1 MKIVMSLWSKP
12 CVDGKAHGFSTIDAM
27 IQSIVL
33 SSNVAKKHY
42 DNIHFY
48 TDEQGYEW
56 IKPYLDQLP
65 FTKIEVCLDQF
76 NYVPDVYW
84 SFVKVAVYTLQK
96 EPFIH
101 IDNDVF
107 LWDRI
112 PDYLLMDKDFVF
124 QETEPL
130 DWGMYSFYHDGLEL
144 YSHAVHKDITIEKYA
159 VNCGIFACLSNDALN
174 ILQEYYDYG
183 KHFILQADL
192 KPNIA
197 VEPESR
203 RWLASVIIEQ
213 VYVYSLIVK
222 YNLKWD
228 TLLNY
233 ERNSYRMKYTHT
245 VAHFKRNPIIE
256 NKVRERVLLKHYS

>member
-1 MKIVMSLWSKP
+1 MNIIMSLWSKP
-12 CVDGKAHGFSTIDAM
+12 CIGNKNHGYNSIEAM
-27 IQSIVL
+27 IDSLIV

-107 LWDRI
+107 LWERI
-112 PDYLLMDKDFVF
+112 PDYLLEGKDFVF

-130 DWGMYSFYHDGLEL
+130 DNPWFGFYHRGLAL
-144 YSHAVHKDITIEKYA
+144 YKEAVHPELKIENMA
-159 VNCGIFACLSNDALN
+159 VNCGVFACLTYNALK
-174 ILQEYYDYG
+174 ILNEYFEYG
-183 KHFILQADL
+183 KYFIETAEL
-192 KPNIA
+192 KPNIQT
-197 VEPESR
+197 EPVSA

-213 VYVYSLIVK
+213 VYIYSLIVK
-222 YNLKWD
+222 NNLNWG
-228 TLLNY
+228 TLLDD
-233 ERNSYRMKYTHT
+233 ERISYRMKYTHT
-245 VAHFKRNPIIE
+245 CAHIKRNPIIE